1 MSRRLGCARLC
12 ACVRVRV
19 CSVGGCA
26 CVRAGHSSATT
37 RSGERSRRDSLR
49 LTRRIPY
56 ITSQTRWNAMHHPGC
71 ACAAATTTRLHMQV
85 RQVRGFALESLRA
98 ATADGCGPCALV
110 VTAELNTTAEAS
122 SAHTGIRVSVR
133 ACICACMH
141 VCVVQAHTCTHTR
154 AHTHVHAR
162 VYAHTRASGAERG
175 G

>member
-1 MSRRLGCARLC
+1 MRAPLRVCARTCVLCRRLRMCPCRTL
-12 ACVRVRV
+12 
-19 CSVGGCA
+19 VGDDKER
-26 CVRAGHSSATT
+26 RAF
-37 RSGERSRRDSLR
+37 E
-49 LTRRIPY
+49 
-56 ITSQTRWNAMHHPGC
+56 
-71 ACAAATTTRLHMQV
+71 TRLSQADTPQLLTSRHTPDGVQCTTPAVHVRPRPALGCTMQV

-98 ATADGCGPCALV
+98 ATADGCTPCALV

-122 SAHTGIRVSVR
+122 SAHTGIRVGVR

-154 AHTHVHAR
+154 AHTHIHAR